1 MTCKL
6 HFFADF
12 CLALTASQTLIRGSL
27 TYPSQLMRI
36 LSFIISLTLAVFATA
51 QDDIGIG
58 DIELPKQRLPLCFG
72 FSDISDMHA
81 LAVCDALNLKENVKA
96 RELSEQWVRSEPESP
111 AAQFALAEVLLTVEG
126 NMPRALFHL
135 HRAEELTPYTTMEE
149 AFQSGKLQWH
159 YLTISQLSYVY
170 QLMGDQIQSLEYLD
184 RLESIYGQ
192 DVESFRGWPLIK
204 LKEFDQ
210 ARESANRVLQTT
222 EDERARARARAW
234 NTLCAVELASLA
246 PIEST
251 NACDKAISEDED
263 IANRSTD
270 FDTVYLT
277 NASEV
282 SLSLLDMDSA
292 ESYLDRATQFL
303 NPDSVADPWIYK
315 LYLTL
320 NQGRF
325 DDSRNALDRMIVWRE
340 QQAPLVS
347 VMNRAEHFLVSASF
361 LMIAGYAEDAAKLTM
376 AALNQPDRNGSYS
389 ADDAQKDAYAAL
401 LNRIATR
408 TELEI
413 QKEQRSTMS
422 FSEAMKHRVSSAQL
436 SLQAWRSERRAASL
450 FADFKV
456 LQNRVRPYAPLD
468 VHIPEW
474 IEPEIVSL
482 IGTGIM
488 LEVLEQARENG
499 VFQLND
505 GYYYAYLN
513 EIAAVN
519 GDPATTIEAGEVAL
533 DRLPAAEVLLRARI
547 AANMANALWEEDRT
561 AEALI
566 HYQQAFKQD
575 PSVIRRLSMALPVR
589 VVSDGSQLAEAA
601 ASFIGNSPR
610 FGYANSGFVLQIRST
625 PNQSICLRI
634 PTGEA
639 LSCYTL
645 SEGENTGSEELA
657 KDLVNGFH
665 TNAFGLG
672 YDISKAQRSILLGS
686 SVYLNAQSTVNP
698 RRSRENFLAR

>member
-1 MTCKL
+1 
-6 HFFADF
+6 
-12 CLALTASQTLIRGSL
+12 
-27 TYPSQLMRI
+27 MRI
-36 LSFIISLTLAVFATA
+36 LSFTISLALAVFATA
-51 QDDIGIG
+51 QDDIDIG
-58 DIELPKQRLPLCFG
+58 DIELPEQRLPLCFG
-72 FSDISDMHA
+72 FSDISDMRA

-135 HRAEELTPYTTMEE
+135 NRAEELTPYTTMEE
-149 AFQSGKLQWH
+149 AFQSGNVQWH
-159 YLTISQLSYVY
+159 YLTISQLSYVH
-170 QLMGDQIQSLEYLD
+170 QLMGDQVLSLEYLD

-204 LKEFDQ
+204 LKEYDR

-222 EDERARARARAW
+222 EDERARARAW

-246 PIEST
+246 PIDST

-263 IANRSTD
+263 IANRSND

-282 SLSLLDMDSA
+282 SLSLLEMDSA

-325 DDSRNALDRMIVWRE
+325 DDSRNALDRMMVWRE
-340 QQAPLVS
+340 QQEPLVS

-376 AALNQPDRNGSYS
+376 TALNQPDRNGSYS

-422 FSEAMKHRVSSAQL
+422 FSEALKHRVSSAQL

-450 FADFKV
+450 FADFEV
-456 LQNRVRPYAPLD
+456 LQSRVRPYAPLD

-482 IGTGIM
+482 VGTGIM
-488 LEVLEQARENG
+488 SEVLEQARENG
-499 VFQLND
+499 AFQLND

-513 EIAAVN
+513 EIGAVDGN
-519 GDPATTIEAGEVAL
+519 PTTIIEAGELAL
-533 DRLPAAEVLLRARI
+533 DRLPAAEVLLRARV
-547 AANMANALWEEDRT
+547 AANMANALWEEGRT
-561 AEALI
+561 ADALI

-575 PSVIRRLSMALPVR
+575 PSIIRRLGMALPTQIA
-589 VVSDGSQLAEAA
+589 SDSSQLAEAA
-601 ASFIGNSPR
+601 ASYIANSPR
-610 FGYANSGFVLQIRST
+610 FGNADSGFVLEVRSI
-625 PNQSICLRI
+625 PNQSICLRT

-645 SEGENTGSEELA
+645 SEGESTGSEQLA

-686 SVYLNAQSTVNP
+686 SVYLNAQSTANP
-698 RRSRENFLAR
+698 RRSRDNFLAR